1 MTSATILCIIPA
13 RSGSKSLSHKNI
25 RELNGKPMLAW
36 SIEQAKASQF
46 ASQMRVVVSTDSEEY
61 AEIAREFG
69 AEVPFLRPAE
79 ISGDLSTD
87 HEFLSHA
94 VSWFRENENY
104 VPDII
109 LQLRPTS
116 PTRKVQDIDDCLNTF
131 MQNIDNYDSLRSV
144 IPFEKSPYKMYTAD
158 GNVLTPLFAEVNGIP
173 EPYNQCRQVLPQ
185 CYLHNGYIDILK
197 TSLLERGTIS
207 GENIYPFVMSPEDN
221 VDIDTEK
228 DLQRAF

>member
-1 MTSATILCIIPA
+1 
-13 RSGSKSLSHKNI
+13 
-25 RELNGKPMLAW
+25 
-36 SIEQAKASQF
+36 
-46 ASQMRVVVSTDSEEY
+46 
-61 AEIAREFG
+61 
-69 AEVPFLRPAE
+69 
-79 ISGDLSTD
+79 
-87 HEFLSHA
+87 
-94 VSWFRENENY
+94 
-104 VPDII
+104 
-109 LQLRPTS
+109 
-116 PTRKVQDIDDCLNTF
+116 

-207 GENIYPFVMSPEDN
+207 GDRIYPFVMSPEDN